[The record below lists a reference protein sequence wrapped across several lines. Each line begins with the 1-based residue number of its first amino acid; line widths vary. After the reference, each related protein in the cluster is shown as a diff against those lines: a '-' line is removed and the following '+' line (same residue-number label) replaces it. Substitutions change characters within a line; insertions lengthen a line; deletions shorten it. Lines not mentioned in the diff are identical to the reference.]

1 MKYLKEAF
9 EKAFT
14 EEQKYTD
21 SSTQEKKVR
30 IVHNGLKFEELT
42 KNLLEKLYPEAGEW
56 QSTLKSHD
64 GSRDY
69 FAQISERLLWAE
81 CKNYVKNIALST
93 IAPTLVMAQICNVDE
108 LLFFSASPMNF
119 NTKKK
124 LCFYA
129 HINKKIVKFYDG
141 DVLEQ
146 LLFKYND
153 VLEQYLGKVTS
164 KTPESGEDVTVFH
177 WIQKNPF
184 LNARK
189 DEYEFSQTST
199 TIKLKYNDIISISY
213 AIINDSVSDSLNVT
227 FNLCEDC
234 DDYDCFALLNRQDED
249 MNSRSICI
257 HKILKPNEMYF
268 RSFDFR
274 IIHYKSNLQLPKIQ
288 LTYEKESLRKVLP
301 ASEYKV
307 ECSWMG
313 KAQLVGAKYE
323 AILERFEQ
331 EILNIGYLSGILLYG
346 SSGTGK
352 TRLLED
358 SIRLMIKYDYKIL
371 NFIGIVDD
379 SGINVIK
386 EIVYVLF
393 ELSENFICLNRFD
406 DIIPDTLRASTEIER
421 VLEFLRLLSS
431 PDIDIK
437 AILHEYGIVIYEKL
451 AREKYVLVIDNLQYF
466 DDILFFFI
474 EELIRYS
481 KNDNRNNQLSLML
494 VINTDYVEDNSSCMK
509 LKRVIEQ
516 LENAHGCKF
525 LSESVDG
532 FNDPQ
537 TSLNFVKQILRLKSE
552 DYDKALL
559 KLIHRLSSKPYYI
572 EQAVVDLFNDGI
584 LQFVNNALFIKEP
597 ELFVNSLEQIP
608 DSINETIKHRW
619 EFLIQ
624 KYPHKEMDLKVALSI
639 IHLCRK
645 VSDRFC
651 LRIHLDQDILMMLYK
666 HHFIKREDKNDTCY
680 FSFDHDLVENFFC
693 HLYMN
698 FSDFGVSYLYED
710 HMRELEKYCLV
721 AYNICKLKCEKMI
734 FAELNEYARLQEQ
747 LSIPYKILYTYYE
760 LLAEKYL
767 GIKPLPDQ
775 TGMWIVRLDQ
785 ICRNIRDR
793 LGNLKSENLYCRIY
807 ERIVLERKYLTEY
820 GYSEYV
826 ALLFTLCETFE
837 HLGLSEK
844 VIRIYNE
851 HLRYFRQLKGIGQ
864 EEIRNETI
872 TFIHNRLH
880 IAYKKRIDP
889 LSLRMQRNHLR
900 KSLQLSK
907 KLENKRYLAENLFDE
922 GNLYYDFDVN
932 REKVLRCWER
942 GCELVT
948 CYHVDLMTLHKI
960 KKQIQ
965 IHFIKGSIQ
974 SIPKLVRKGL
984 QYIEHGTYNEFPLF
998 FSGFF
1003 HLAQAMAMI
1012 MDGSFAPADINE
1024 ELSNAES
1031 DYLLF
1036 GRNRTSIINFLR
1048 GKLAAKQQNL
1058 VQAYQ
1063 FYCAAYQDKSNE
1075 HLALVT
1081 SKANYDILAEDMIL
1095 ALRSL
1100 NANLSEYPLHFVTLK
1115 KHKERLQ
1122 YIFSL
1127 SNTEFEQYMFSYR
1140 SNALCRSVDGK
1151 EGYPSI

>member
-14 EEQKYTD
+14 EKQEYID

-30 IVHNGLKFEELT
+30 LVHNGLKFEELT
-42 KNLLEKLYPEAGEW
+42 KNLLEKLYPEAEEW

-69 FAQISERLLWAE
+69 FTQISERLLWAE
-81 CKNYVKNIALST
+81 CKNYGKNIALST

-108 LLFFSASPMNF
+108 LLFFSASPMNS

-129 HINKKIVKFYDG
+129 HINKKVVKFYDG

-153 VLEQYLGKVTS
+153 VLEQYFGKVTTIIP
-164 KTPESGEDVTVFH
+164 KCDEDVTVFH

-189 DEYEFSQTST
+189 DDYEFSQTST
-199 TIKLKYNDIISISY
+199 SIKLKYNDIISISY
-213 AIINDSVSDSLNVT
+213 AIINDSVSDCLNVGFT
-227 FNLCEDC
+227 LSEDC
-234 DDYDCFALLNRQDED
+234 EDYDCFTLLNRQDENV
-249 MNSRSICI
+249 NSRSINI
-257 HKILKPNEMYF
+257 HRILKPNEMYF

-288 LTYEKESLRKVLP
+288 LTYEKENLRKFLP
-301 ASEYKV
+301 VFKYNV
-307 ECSWMG
+307 ECTWMG

-323 AILERFEQ
+323 AILERLEQ

-358 SIRLMIKYDYKIL
+358 SIRLMIKYEYKIL
-371 NFIGIVDD
+371 NFIGIIDD

-393 ELSENFICLNRFD
+393 ELSEDLICLNQFD
-406 DIIPDTLRASTEIER
+406 DIIPETLRESKEIER

-431 PDIDIK
+431 PEIDIK
-437 AILHEYGIVIYEKL
+437 SILNEYGIVIYEKL
-451 AREKYVLVIDNLQYF
+451 AREKYMLVIDNLQYF
-466 DDILFFFI
+466 DEVLFSFI

-494 VINTDYVEDNSSCMK
+494 VINTDYVDDNSSCMK
-509 LKRVIEQ
+509 LKCIMEQ
-516 LENAHGCKF
+516 LKNAHGCKF

-537 TSLNFVKQILRLKSE
+537 VSLNFLKQILRLKSE
-552 DYDKALL
+552 DYDKPLL
-559 KLIHRLSSKPYYI
+559 RLIHRLSSKPYYI
-572 EQAVVDLFNDGI
+572 EQAVVDLFNNGI
-584 LQFVNNALFIKEP
+584 LQFANNALFIKEP

-608 DSINETIKHRW
+608 DSINETMKRRW

-624 KYPHKEMDLKVALSI
+624 KYPQKERDLKATLSI

-645 VSDRFC
+645 VSNKFC
-651 LRIHLDQDILMMLYK
+651 QRIHLDLDILTVLFK
-666 HHFIKREDKNDTCY
+666 HHFIKREDKNDECY
-680 FSFDHDLVENFFC
+680 FSFDHNLVENFFC
-693 HLYMN
+693 QLYMN
-698 FSDFGVSYLYED
+698 FSDYGVSYLYED
-710 HMRELEKYCLV
+710 HMRELERYCLV
-721 AYNICKLKCEKMI
+721 AYNICKLKCEKMT
-734 FAELNEYARLQEQ
+734 FSQLDEFVLSHEQ
-747 LSIPYKILYTYYE
+747 LPIPYKTIYTYYE

-767 GIKPLPDQ
+767 GFKPLPDQ
-775 TGMWIVRLDQ
+775 IAMWIVRLEQ
-785 ICRNIRDR
+785 ICKKIRDR
-793 LGNLKSENLYCRIY
+793 LGNLRSEDLYCRIH
-807 ERIVLERKYLTEY
+807 ERIVLERNCLIKY

-826 ALLFTLCETFE
+826 SLLFTLCETFE

-851 HLRYFRQLKGIGQ
+851 HLRYFRQLKKIDQ
-864 EEIRNETI
+864 EEVRNETI

-880 IAYKKRIDP
+880 IAYRKGNDP
-889 LSLRMQRNHLR
+889 LSLRMQRNHLK
-900 KSLQLSK
+900 KSLQLSR
-907 KLENKRYLAENLFDE
+907 KLKNKRYLAENLFDE
-922 GNLYYDFDVN
+922 GNLYYDFNVN
-932 REKVLRCWER
+932 REKVLRRWEP
-942 GCELVT
+942 GCELVN
-948 CYHVDLMTLHKI
+948 CYHIELMTLHKI

-965 IHFIKGSIQ
+965 IHFIKGSIKNV
-974 SIPKLVRKGL
+974 PKLVRKGL

-998 FSGFF
+998 FSSFF

-1012 MDGSFAPADINE
+1012 MDGCFSPAEVNE

-1048 GKLAAKQQNL
+1048 GKLAVRQQNL

-1075 HLALVT
+1075 HLTLVT

-1100 NANLSEYPLHFVTLK
+1100 NVNLSEYPLHFVTQK

-1127 SNTEFEQYMFSYR
+1127 SNTEFEQYMSRYQ
-1140 SNALCRSVDGK
+1140 SNALCRSLDGK